1 MLTELDQK
9 FLEAHLPFL
18 HLLSASD
25 RAVLGNATVK
35 ARFEQGSPVI
45 NRQQECNGLVL
56 VREGQ
61 LRAYYVTEDG
71 KEITLYRLLAGDVC
85 ILSASCVLKNIT
97 FEVTLETERDSDLYF
112 IPTSVLSALSGKNPA
127 VKEFT
132 ADLLAERFSEVMW
145 VMEQMVS
152 KNMGQRVSAFLLDQS
167 SLEGS
172 RKLAITHE
180 MVARNLG
187 TAREVISRVLKYLE
201 GETLIKLSRGHIE
214 ILDPKRLRETAG

>member
-1 MLTELDQK
+1 MLTDMDRK
-9 FLEAHLPFL
+9 FLEAHIPFL
-18 HLLSASD
+18 HRLSGPD
-25 RAVLGNATVK
+25 RAALDGATVK
-35 ARFEQGSPVI
+35 ARFGQGTPVI
-45 NRQQECNGLVL
+45 NRQQECNGLVV
-56 VREGQ
+56 VRDGQ
-61 LRAYYVTEDG
+61 LRAFYVTEDG

-97 FEVTLETERDSDLYF
+97 FEVTLEAERASDLYF
-112 IPTSVLSALSGKNPA
+112 IPTSVLSDLSGNTPA

-152 KNMGQRVSAFLLDQS
+152 KNMGQRVAAFLLDQS

-172 RKLAITHE
+172 KMLAITHE
-180 MVARNLG
+180 TIARNLG

-201 GETLIKLSRGHIE
+201 GEGLIRLSRGRIE
-214 ILDPKRLRETAG
+214 ILDARRLRETAG

>member
-18 HLLSASD
+18 HRLNASE
-25 RAVLGNATVK
+25 RAVLDSATVK
-35 ARFEQGSPVI
+35 TLFAQGSPVI

-61 LRAYYVTEDG
+61 LRAFFVTEDG

-97 FEVTLETERDSDLYF
+97 FEVTLETERESDLYF
-112 IPTSVLSALSGKNPA
+112 IPTSVLQALSAKSPA

-167 SLEGS
+167 TLEGS
-172 RKLAITHE
+172 RRLAITHE

-201 GETLIKLSRGHIE
+201 GEGLIRLSRGHIE

>member
-18 HLLSASD
+18 HCLNASE
-25 RAVLGNATVK
+25 RAVLDSATVK
-35 ARFEQGSPVI
+35 TRFAQGSPVI

-61 LRAYYVTEDG
+61 LRAFYVTEDG

-97 FEVTLETERDSDLYF
+97 FEVTLETERESDLYF
-112 IPTSVLSALSGKNPA
+112 IPTSVLQALSAKSPA

-167 SLEGS
+167 TLEGS
-172 RKLAITHE
+172 RRLAITHE

-201 GETLIKLSRGHIE
+201 GEGLIRLSRGHIE